1 MFRDNRDDI
10 DNNEDV
16 DLTGMIHQ
24 YNEDNEL
31 RRKINEMKKQKE
43 EGVKR
48 EPTFDPNDSAF
59 INIPKE
65 KQSSIPDIRVDH
77 EFEKT
82 RVNFNDGSDKTLVI
96 MDRKNKVEPNS
107 QPMFEDYPYQETK
120 TSSSALRQEEYEEE
134 EDIRETIKK
143 KKIESKRVE
152 DDEED
157 DEKSKKV
164 NKMITYTI
172 IGVLSVVLLV
182 GAGFGIKYMFFNGS
196 SDEPT
201 EEPTKKE
208 DPKDTEKDPVKKPS
222 ENETDIKD
230 NSAVI
235 KQLNSQID
243 AYEVQLK
250 QVNDDIASAESAKT
264 AAQEKLNNI
273 ATLLSNVS
281 SIEGNMKGIGDSEA
295 VVKKAA
301 EDTCK
306 IDENAQTCKDAK
318 ALYDEYLKLQSQYT
332 LAKQQ
337 YETESKKDATYRTEM
352 TDADTKINTLKT
364 KKTDLE
370 KKIAEKTTELAKYE

>member
-43 EGVKR
+43 EGIKR

-59 INIPKE
+59 VNVPKE

-77 EFEKT
+77 ELEKT
-82 RVNFNDGSDKTLVI
+82 RVDFNDDSDKTLVI
-96 MDRKNKVEPNS
+96 MDRKNKIEPSS
-107 QPMFEDYPYQETK
+107 QPMFEDYSYQESK
-120 TSSSALRQEEYEEE
+120 TSSSALHQEQYEE

-143 KKIESKRVE
+143 KKVESKRI
-152 DDEED
+152 ED

-172 IGVLSVVLLV
+172 IGILSVVLLV

-201 EEPTKKE
+201 EESTKKD
-208 DPKDTEKDPVKKPS
+208 DPKETEKDPVKKPN

-230 NSAVI
+230 NSALI

-243 AYEVQLK
+243 AYEEQLK
-250 QVNDDIASAESAKT
+250 QVNDDIASAETIISEANTAFANTQKLKTEAENLRIQTDSLLKNSNDLKTKAETACKVNDTSEECINANAAYDQANNSYKT
-264 AAQEKLNNI
+264 ALGQYN
-273 ATLLSNVS
+273 
-281 SIEGNMKGIGDSEA
+281 
-295 VVKKAA
+295 VVKPQYEDAA
-301 EDTCK
+301 IKEAEYIKKKEEATKK
-306 IDENAQTCKDAK
+306 ID
-318 ALYDEYLKLQSQYT
+318 T
-332 LAKQQ
+332 LN
-337 YETESKKDATYRTEM
+337 S
-352 TDADTKINTLKT
+352 
-364 KKTDLE
+364 KKTDLQS
-370 KKIAEKTTELAKYE
+370 KIADKVTELEKYQ